1 MAAGRSFSKDQFT
14 CSICLGLFINPVT
27 TPCGHNFCLQC
38 IQGYWDH
45 SDNCTCPLCR
55 KMFLRRPVLSINRM
69 VAELTQ
75 DFRALTVDAPQSCPA
90 RPEDVPCDACT
101 GEKLQAVKSC
111 LVCLVSFCEAHIK
124 PHYEGAA
131 FRRHRLVDPV
141 CSLEERLCT
150 QHHSLLE
157 LYCRTDLTCIC
168 VLCLEAEHRHH
179 NTVPIQREWAE
190 KKKNLQN
197 MQSEIEKEI
206 QEKQK
211 ELAELK
217 QVGKSCNNS
226 VEKEMMKS
234 ERIFKELIHS
244 VERSWTQLVEEI
256 TEKNRAAGKQTEKLT
271 EELEMQITGL
281 KERSSRMKQ
290 LSESE
295 DHILF
300 LQNFQSLCP
309 PPKAA
314 ALPRV
319 TVNPDINIAAVRKA
333 VSELKYCLMD
343 SFDRELV
350 KLSKTEL
357 ENIQRYAVDLT
368 LDMDTANDGLIL
380 SEDGKRVVGKD
391 KKQLLEKRNLPCLP
405 YKPNRF
411 DNLLCVQSY
420 EGFTSGRHYWEVEV
434 GKKTNWALG
443 VHRESVD
450 RKGGI
455 ESSTTTGFWE
465 LWLVNE
471 MTFLAVTDPPT
482 HLSLSLRSKKVG
494 VYLDYEEGLVSF
506 YNVETGSHI
515 YTFSDKFTE
524 KIYPFFCPG
533 YKEGHK
539 NEDPLIICHPAATL
553 SNRLLLNK

>member
-1 MAAGRSFSKDQFT
+1 
-14 CSICLGLFINPVT
+14 
-27 TPCGHNFCLQC
+27 
-38 IQGYWDH
+38 
-45 SDNCTCPLCR
+45 
-55 KMFLRRPVLSINRM
+55 MFLRRPVLNINRM
-69 VAELTQ
+69 VDELTQ
-75 DFRALTVDAPQSCPA
+75 EFRAMTVVAPQPYSA
-90 RPEDVPCDACT
+90 RPGGVPCDACT

-141 CSLEERLCT
+141 RSLEERLCT
-150 QHHSLLE
+150 KHHSLLE
-157 LYCRTDLTCIC
+157 LYCSTDQTCIC
-168 VLCLEAEHRHH
+168 VLCLESEHRHH
-179 NTVPIQREWAE
+179 NTVPIQREWAK
-190 KKKNLQN
+190 KKKNLQT
-197 MQSEIEKEI
+197 MQTEIEKEI
-206 QEKQK
+206 QEKRK

-217 QVGKSCNNS
+217 QAGKSRKNS
-226 VEKEMMKS
+226 VEKEMEEN
-234 ERIFKELIHS
+234 ERIFTELIHS

-256 TEKNRAAGKQTEKLT
+256 TEKQRAAGNQTEKLT
-271 EELEMQITGL
+271 EELEVQIAGL
-281 KERSSRMKQ
+281 EERSSRMKQ
-290 LSESE
+290 FSESE
-295 DHILF
+295 DHIHF

-309 PPKAA
+309 PPKAT

-319 TVNPDINIAAVRKA
+319 TVNTDINVGAVRKT
-333 VSELKYCLMD
+333 VSELKYCLIEI
-343 SFDRELV
+343 FDRELV
-350 KLSKTEL
+350 KLSQTEL

-405 YKPNRF
+405 YNSNRF
-411 DNLLCVQSY
+411 ENLLCVQSY
-420 EGFTSGRHYWEVEV
+420 EGFTSGRHYWEVKV

-450 RKGGI
+450 RKGEI

-471 MTFLAVTDPPT
+471 TSFLAVTDPPT
-482 HLSLSLRSKKVG
+482 HLSLSLRPRKVG

-506 YNVETGSHI
+506 YNTEIGSHI

-533 YKEGHK
+533 YKEGCK
-539 NEDPLIICHPAATL
+539 NEDPLIICQPAATL
-553 SNRLLLNK
+553 SNKLLLNK